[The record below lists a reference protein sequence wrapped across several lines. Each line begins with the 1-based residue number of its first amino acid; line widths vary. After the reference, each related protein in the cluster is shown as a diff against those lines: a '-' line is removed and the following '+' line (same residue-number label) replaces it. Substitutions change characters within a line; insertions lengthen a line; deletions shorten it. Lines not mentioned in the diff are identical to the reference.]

1 MLTTDNFS
9 KVSLALNSCATPI
22 SVLQTITPTN
32 REFLGDPAK
41 IIIAAS
47 IRFIALKLVNKL
59 ALIICHMVLDGALG
73 I

>member
-32 REFLGDPAK
+32 SDPAK